1 MKDSKKLIG
10 GLMAGAAL
18 GIAVGLL
25 LAPRSGDKTR
35 KKLLDTSFKLKD
47 DVMASVE
54 GSIESLRKQINQKID
69 RLAGGSK
76 DVVNS
81 VAEKAKV

>member
-25 LAPRSGDKTR
+25 LAPRSGEKTR

-54 GSIESLRKQINQKID
+54 GSIEALRKQVNQKID

-81 VAEKAKV
+81 LAEKSKV